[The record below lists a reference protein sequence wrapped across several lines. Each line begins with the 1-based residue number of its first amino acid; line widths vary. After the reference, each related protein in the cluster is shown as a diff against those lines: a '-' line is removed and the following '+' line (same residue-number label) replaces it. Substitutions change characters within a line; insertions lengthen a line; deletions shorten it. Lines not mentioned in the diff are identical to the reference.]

1 MADSRLLAHW
11 HSNPDF
17 DDLNDT
23 AWRVFTGALMWSNG
37 RGTDGHIPTR
47 YVRTLHPDGHQP
59 KACDDLEAAGLWRR
73 LSDGYQL
80 VGWVESLGQST
91 AEQVEHNKEM
101 NRQKQARWR
110 AEQKK
115 KLSRVPTF
123 AEDTGHK
130 TSEITGY
137 VTPDVG
143 HDRDRD
149 RDRAGIKDLSDV
161 VFDEK
166 TGEVREEQ
174 ISTPRTVS
182 SWAVAPIP
190 QGKACSVCLT
200 PLEADYPAAV
210 CPKQD
215 EAHTAA
221 RRSVA

>member
-73 LSDGYQL
+73 LGDGYQL

-123 AEDTGHK
+123 AEDTGHE
-130 TSEITGY
+130 TSEVTGY

-149 RDRAGIKDLSDV
+149 RAGIKDLSDV
-161 VFDEK
+161 AFNEM
-166 TGEVREEQ
+166 TGEVREEHN
-174 ISTPRTVS
+174 STPRTVS
-182 SWAVAPIP
+182 SWEVASIP
-190 QGKACSVCLT
+190 TGGACRVCLS
-200 PLEADYPAAV
+200 PLRADSPIDV
-210 CPKQD
+210 CTRQD
-215 EAHTAA
+215 ESHAAA
-221 RRSVA
+221 RKSVA

>member
-59 KACDDLEAAGLWRR
+59 KACDDLEAAGLWRQ
-73 LSDGYQL
+73 LTDGYQL
-80 VGWVESLGQST
+80 LGWVESLGQST

-110 AEQKK
+110 ADQKK
-115 KLSRVPTF
+115 KLSRVPSF
-123 AEDTGHK
+123 AETGDMTGHV
-130 TSEITGY
+130 TGY

-149 RDRAGIKDLSDV
+149 RAGIKDLSDV
-161 VFDEK
+161 AFDEK

-174 ISTPRTVS
+174 NSTPRTAS
-182 SWAVAPIP
+182 SWDVAPIP
-190 QGKACSVCLT
+190 QGNACRACLDPLPSDFPLDVC
-200 PLEADYPAAV
+200 A
-210 CPKQD
+210 KQD
-215 EAHTAA
+215 ESHTSA
-221 RRSVA
+221 RRSKVA